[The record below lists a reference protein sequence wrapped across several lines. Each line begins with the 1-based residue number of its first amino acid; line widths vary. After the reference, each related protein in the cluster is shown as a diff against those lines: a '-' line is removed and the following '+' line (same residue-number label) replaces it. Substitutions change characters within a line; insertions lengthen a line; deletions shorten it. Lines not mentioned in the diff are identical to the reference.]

1 MKGLSQSDLSGIA
14 YNANLARVE
23 LARYFSGPLV
33 NELLIEI
40 VRADAQ
46 GRAND

>member
-1 MKGLSQSDLSGIA
+1 MKGLDEADIRRVARNAWYA
-14 YNANLARVE
+14 YEE
-23 LARYFSGPLV
+23 LTKLFSGPLR
-33 NELLIEI
+33 NDLLVEI